1 MESAARPRT
10 RGVAVDASGADLGPA
25 EVAAGARLAAAQGV
39 RVLLFG
45 PAAELGAGGGGVE
58 IVDAPV
64 SIAKQR
70 DPVRAVRS
78 TPDASIVR
86 AARAV
91 AAGEAEALVCGGST
105 GAALAACLF
114 HVKRAR
120 GIHRPALAVPV
131 PVPGHPVTLLDVGAN
146 AEARREHLVQFAYMG
161 AAFASGVLG
170 IARPRVGLL
179 SNGAEDGRG
188 SQLLIDVHALL
199 AERAGSGAGGG
210 LDGGVLEFVG
220 NVEGDGLVQGAADVV
235 VTDGLTGNIALKLIE
250 GVSQAVL
257 GAVRDVA
264 ASSRRGRLGGLLL
277 RPSLR
282 GFRAEID
289 PEGQGGAYL
298 LGLRRLVVV
307 THGRFG
313 RAGVAQAI
321 LRAAAGVEEDVVGR
335 THAAL
340 EAAGALR
347 RSAAPGTSADGA
359 TVPGHDD

>member
-1 MESAARPRT
+1 VASAARPS
-10 RGVAVDASGADLGPA
+10 GVAVDANGADLGPA

-45 PAAELGAGGGGVE
+45 PAAELGPSGGGVE

-91 AAGEAEALVCGGST
+91 AAGEAGALVCGGST
-105 GAALAACLF
+105 GAALAAGLF
-114 HVKRAR
+114 QIKRAP

-146 AEARREHLVQFAYMG
+146 AEARLEHLVQFAYMG
-161 AAFASGVLG
+161 AAFAGGVLG

-179 SNGAEDGRG
+179 SNGGEVGRG
-188 SQLLIDVHALL
+188 SQLLIDAHALL
-199 AERAGSGAGGG
+199 AERAEA
-210 LDGGVLEFVG
+210 DGGVLEFVG
-220 NVEGDGLVQGAADVV
+220 NVEGDGLVGGAADVV

-250 GVSQAVL
+250 GVSQVVL
-257 GAVRDVA
+257 RAVRDA
-264 ASSRRGRLGGLLL
+264 ARSSRRGMVGGLLL
-277 RPSLR
+277 RPALR

-289 PEGQGGAYL
+289 PEAQGGAYL
-298 LGLRRLVVV
+298 LGLRRLGVVA
-307 THGRFG
+307 HGRFG
-313 RAGVAQAI
+313 REGIAQAI
-321 LRAAAGVEEDVVGR
+321 LRAARGVEEDVVGR
-335 THAAL
+335 TQAAL

-347 RSAAPGTSADGA
+347 RSAPAGASGDGA